1 MTGALGTAAVGL
13 AAGVLSGCGVGGGSL
28 LLLWLTVCVGLPQRT
43 ASGINLLYFLA
54 CAPPA
59 LVQHIKNGLIDRRA
73 ACWCITAGVPVSI
86 LASRLAGTLDAAL
99 LRRGFGLLLLWIG
112 WKELFA
118 KR

>member
-1 MTGALGTAAVGL
+1 MLIGFIT
-13 AAGVLSGCGVGGGSL
+13 GVLSGFGVGGGTL
-28 LLLWLTVCVGLPQRT
+28 LLIWLTAFEGLEQT
-43 ASGINLLYFLA
+43 QAQGINLLYFLA

-59 LVQHIKNGLIDRRA
+59 FVQHIKNGLIDRRA
-73 ACWCITAGVPVSI
+73 ACWCIAAGVPVSI